1 MGCQNSSSKVGKQL
15 RYTITRNVFK
25 ERFSRQDRNYQA
37 HFDAGWTQVF
47 YRKWSENYLRKFIS
61 DSKLSWY
68 I

>member
-37 HFDAGWTQVF
+37 HFDAG
-47 YRKWSENYLRKFIS
+47 
-61 DSKLSWY
+61 
-68 I
+68 